1 MNGIGIVITIVAAC
15 LYWLNRY
22 MKELRHVLLAYCVI
36 VAIGYWATLMFISKA
51 NIAVNSYLIILYTF
65 CSIVAFFYLR
75 GTVSIKPIIIKAKQ
89 QTYWGIDSNKV
100 DRAFKHLEDVRSNRV
115 EVKIPFGNT
124 FFTVLND
131 KEVLTPSTIE
141 YYTYMSCYYPIPLI
155 TNVSVLEDNSLA
167 ELNIHRMIFKK
178 LKELIK
184 DKEQNINYNEILRFC
199 NYRADFFLMALWD
212 RVVPEFN
219 LAIGQLEAL
228 VTDNIFLQEF
238 INALDL
244 LTRKS
249 VKLRGSYLRSEYEC
263 YINGIKSAYF
273 KDETDRVFSTT
284 AGEALDHLLN
294 NK

>member
-1 MNGIGIVITIVAAC
+1 MNGAGILITIIMAC

-36 VAIGYWATLMFISKA
+36 VAMGYWTTLMFISEAK
-51 NIAVNSYLIILYTF
+51 ITINSYLIIIYTF
-65 CSIVAFFYLR
+65 CSIVVFFYLR
-75 GTVSIKPIIIKAKQ
+75 SIVSVKPIIIKAKQ
-89 QTYWGIDSNKV
+89 QSYWGIEANKV
-100 DRAFKHLEDVRSNRV
+100 DRAFKHLEDIRSNRV
-115 EVKIPFGNT
+115 EVKVPLGDS
-124 FFTVLND
+124 FFTTLNG

-155 TNVSVLEDNSLA
+155 TKVSVLEDNSLA
-167 ELNIHRMIFKK
+167 ELTIHRMIFKK

-184 DKEQNINYNEILRFC
+184 DKEQNIDYDEILRFC
-199 NYRADFFLMALWD
+199 NYRADFFLMTLWD

-273 KDETDRVFSTT
+273 KDEKNRVFSTT